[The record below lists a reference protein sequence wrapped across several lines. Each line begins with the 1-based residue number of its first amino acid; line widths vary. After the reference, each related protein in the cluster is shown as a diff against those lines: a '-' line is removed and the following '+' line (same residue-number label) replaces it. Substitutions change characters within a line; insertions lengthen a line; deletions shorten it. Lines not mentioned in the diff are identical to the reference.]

1 MHVMRISQMLPA
13 YLQCAEPSSRIVV
26 LATRSIAEPVA
37 KSNMQSSGLQLLLR
51 RCSPSSMTSM
61 LQCLFPAPTAR
72 HTGQTISISGEKD
85 AIAGSECIGS
95 LTFPTQSLLITPVV
109 LLGCRASLLAIRC
122 GSRCRGVLG
131 STPSILTFRRVE
143 NGRTVRCTAMSHG
156 EGGVC

>member
-1 MHVMRISQMLPA
+1 
-13 YLQCAEPSSRIVV
+13 
-26 LATRSIAEPVA
+26 
-37 KSNMQSSGLQLLLR
+37 
-51 RCSPSSMTSM
+51 MTSM